1 MKKTALVLVS
11 LLLVIGMLSYVASAE
26 SADFNF
32 VSFAKEKVLTDFH
45 PTANPSK
52 AVAEYDE
59 NPFEKEAGIIRA
71 RVKTYY
77 QGWWRKHEML
87 VEMSWKKS
95 NNTIMVSVLR
105 DSNGMN
111 LFGNSVFKENQW
123 VSLSS
128 VGWK

>member
-1 MKKTALVLVS
+1 MKKTISIVIS
-11 LLLVIGMLSYVASAE
+11 LIFIMILACSISAQESGFDFVA
-26 SADFNF
+26 
-32 VSFAKEKVLTDFH
+32 FAKEKVLTDFH

-59 NPFEKEAGIIRA
+59 NPFEKESGVIRA
-71 RVKTYY
+71 RVRMYY

-87 VEMSWKKS
+87 VEMNLKKS
-95 NNTIMVSVLR
+95 DGTIMVSVLR

-111 LFGNSVFKENQW
+111 LLGNSVFKENQW
-123 VSLSS
+123 ISLSS

>member
-45 PTANPSK
+45 PTA
-52 AVAEYDE
+52 

>member
-1 MKKTALVLVS
+1 MKKTALVLVLS
-11 LLLVIGMLSYVASAE
+11 ILVSGVLSCIASAE
-26 SADFNF
+26 AVEFDF

-59 NPFEKEAGIIRA
+59 KPFDKESGIVRA
-71 RVKTYY
+71 RVKMYY

-87 VEMSWKKS
+87 VEMNWRKS

-128 VGWK
+128 IGWH